1 MAFSSRDR
9 RRWILLGLL
18 MVVLAGCQTRGL
30 RLTAEQEKI
39 RNELAEISPW
49 EDSLAK
55 NSPLIDIHTHT
66 FNARYL
72 PLRSILLG
80 KRDAFPPITW
90 LISDDCA
97 ATLAAA
103 LIERTEL
110 EATAGQEGVVRRDMT
125 TQAHEHR
132 DKGLVCGIFLGLLD
146 KAAANGCWQKG
157 LSPKDQLARLD
168 QVADRMNMQER
179 IAVMTATRMMGM
191 EDRLEGQNKTN
202 ALRGAVRF
210 LWFLTQNDADMT
222 RLFGLQYQ
230 DAPMQGSPLLVSHM
244 MDLGPVYNQAPNGT
258 ELLDFAKRQVQR
270 MEEFQN
276 RPDSHMLY
284 FAAYTPYRD
293 YWMGGKPDDALNLV
307 RSAVEEHGAW
317 GVKVYPPSGYR
328 AGGNK
333 IKPRPTGIRARIA
346 GQQWDARYGPLG
358 DDKDAALNKKLT
370 DFLLWCIEKDVP
382 VFVHSGTGEFEAR
395 KGYGA
400 YHSDPRFWRQFLDDH
415 PSPDGSPC
423 RLRLCLGHA
432 GGEDFWFGGTKYSD
446 WGQQVYEMCRRF
458 PNVYS
463 EITSH
468 AQMVDPNK
476 QAFFVDR
483 LAGLFDDS
491 KRDDTGKPYPFSF
504 SKKLIYGTDWYLP
517 DAAER
522 HQVLLA
528 TQRAF
533 LHGRLRGHYKNY
545 FFGNALRYLNAKT
558 RLDDKRR
565 PVPPAV
571 QNRFEQALALSS
583 E

>member
-1 MAFSSRDR
+1 MAFSSRGSGR
-9 RRWILLGLL
+9 GILVSLSLV
-18 MVVLAGCQTRGL
+18 VVLAGCQARGL

-39 RNELAEISPW
+39 RSELAEISPW
-49 EDSLAK
+49 GDSLAE
-55 NSPLIDIHTHT
+55 NSPIIDIHTHT

-72 PLRSILLG
+72 PLRGILLG
-80 KRDAFPPITW
+80 KRDAVPPITW
-90 LISDDCA
+90 LISDSCA
-97 ATLAAA
+97 ATLAST

-110 EATAGQEGVVRRDMT
+110 GAAAGQPAVARRNA
-125 TQAHEHR
+125 QSHSHEHR
-132 DKGLVCGIFLGLLD
+132 DQGLICRIFLGLLD
-146 KAAANGCWQKG
+146 KAAANGCWQEG
-157 LSPKDQLARLD
+157 LSPREQLARLD

-191 EDRLEGQNKTN
+191 DDRLKGQNKTN
-202 ALRGAVRF
+202 ALRAAVRF
-210 LWFLTQNDADMT
+210 LWFLTQSDAEMT
-222 RLFGLQYQ
+222 RLFGLQYEG
-230 DAPMQGSPLLVSHM
+230 APMRATPLLVSHM
-244 MDLGPVYNQAPNGT
+244 MDLAPVYNQEPNG
-258 ELLDFAKRQVQR
+258 ELLDFAKQQVKR
-270 MEEFQN
+270 MEIFQN

-293 YWMGGKPDDALNLV
+293 YWMGGKPGDALNLV

-328 AGGNK
+328 PAGNV
-333 IKPRPTGIRARIA
+333 IKRRPTGIRARIA

-358 DDKDAALNKKLT
+358 DDRDAALNQRLT
-370 DFLLWCIEKDVP
+370 TFLLWCIENDVP

-395 KGYGA
+395 KGYGG
-400 YHSDPRFWRQFLDDH
+400 YHSDPRFWREFLDNN
-415 PSPDGSPC
+415 PSADGSPC

-432 GGEDFWFGGTKYSD
+432 GGEDFWFGGTKYSE
-446 WGQQVYEMCRRF
+446 WGKQVYEMCRRF

-463 EITSH
+463 EITTH
-468 AQMVDPNK
+468 ANFVDTNK

-483 LAGLFDDS
+483 LANLFDDS
-491 KRDDTGKPYPFSF
+491 RRDDNGKPYSFSF

-522 HQVLLA
+522 DQVLLA

-533 LHGRLRGHYKNY
+533 LHGKLRGHYKDY

-565 PVPPAV
+565 PVPAAV
-571 QNRFEQALALSS
+571 QNRLEQVLALSS